1 VTINSTVG
9 VSTLQCGKPLKV
21 LGHAVYDILGLSF
34 RGNLDAFW
42 KSPLPPDKVLLDDF
56 LRVLAKSI
64 QLRGVYF
71 REDGR
76 RHAVEE
82 AVVRLDAGVLNTPM

>member
-1 VTINSTVG
+1 
-9 VSTLQCGKPLKV
+9 
-21 LGHAVYDILGLSF
+21 
-34 RGNLDAFW
+34 
-42 KSPLPPDKVLLDDF
+42 LPPDKVLLDDF

-76 RHAVEE
+76 KHAVEE